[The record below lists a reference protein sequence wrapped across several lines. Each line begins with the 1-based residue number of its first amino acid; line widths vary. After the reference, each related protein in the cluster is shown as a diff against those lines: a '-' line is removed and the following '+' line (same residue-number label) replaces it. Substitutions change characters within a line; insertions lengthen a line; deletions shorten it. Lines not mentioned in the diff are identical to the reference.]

1 MEKMRIVEMIREKID
16 AAGFNDKGLAS
27 ILVNEMGD
35 SDQILGA
42 IEVMK
47 SETPFE
53 FDFDVDAMVI
63 KVYNKE
69 EDLDGFIKRNPSPQK
84 CQ

>member
-42 IEVMK
+42 IEVLK

-53 FDFDVDAMVI
+53 FDFEVDAMVI

>member
-1 MEKMRIVEMIREKID
+1 MEKMRLVEMIREKIN
-16 AAGFNDKGLAS
+16 AAGFNDNGLAS
-27 ILVNEMGD
+27 ISVNDMGD

-42 IEVMK
+42 IEVLK

-53 FDFDVDAMVI
+53 FDFDVDAMSL
-63 KVYNKE
+63 KVYNQV

>member
-27 ILVNEMGD
+27 ISVNEMGD

-42 IEVMK
+42 IEVLK

>member
-42 IEVMK
+42 IEVLK

>member
-1 MEKMRIVEMIREKID
+1 
-16 AAGFNDKGLAS
+16 
-27 ILVNEMGD
+27 MGD

-42 IEVMK
+42 IEVLK